1 MNTFRVWVRPLAG
14 ASRLRVE
21 GLDHSHW
28 LLDRLSR
35 AFFFKDSQPMV
46 EERASA
52 CCTFRVLYP
61 QRSTGKALDALLRAI
76 PEVQLM
82 PEPA

>member
-1 MNTFRVWVRPLAG
+1 MATFRVWARPLGG

-21 GLDHSHW
+21 GRENSHW

-35 AFFFKDSQPMV
+35 AFFFKDSEPIV

-52 CCTFRVLYP
+52 CCTFRVLYG
-61 QRSTGKALDALLRAI
+61 QQSTGKALDGFLRAI
-76 PEVQLM
+76 PEVQLL